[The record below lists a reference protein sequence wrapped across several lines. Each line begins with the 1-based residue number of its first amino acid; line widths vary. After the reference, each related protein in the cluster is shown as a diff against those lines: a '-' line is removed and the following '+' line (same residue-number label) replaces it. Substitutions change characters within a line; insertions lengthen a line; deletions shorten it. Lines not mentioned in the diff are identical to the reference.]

1 MPAARAL
8 RYAQS
13 GSTVTPGFDLEP
25 QVTRPPGPGE

>member
-13 GSTVTPGFDLEP
+13 GSTVTPRFDLGP
-25 QVTRPPGPGE
+25 QCHAAPGPGK